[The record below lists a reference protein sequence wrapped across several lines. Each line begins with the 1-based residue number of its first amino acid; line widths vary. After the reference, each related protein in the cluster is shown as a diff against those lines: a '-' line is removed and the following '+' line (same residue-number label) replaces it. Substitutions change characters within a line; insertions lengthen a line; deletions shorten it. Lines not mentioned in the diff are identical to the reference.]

1 MRTLRLFSTVQ
12 KIALLFA
19 ILYFPG
25 CIPQTTVP
33 IETIRYN
40 YSGEKKARMLL
51 VFLPGRGDSLKT
63 FERNGIVE
71 AVRERGLPAD
81 IIAVDAHL
89 GYYINGSFFPRMK
102 EDVIEPAKAKT
113 YEQIWMI
120 GDSLGGFG
128 SLSYAREY
136 PDDITGVVLFGPF
149 LGEEP
154 LIREIKKAG
163 FERWQPGTIV
173 KNSQGGQERMNW
185 IWLID
190 QVRLK
195 TGEHGA
201 NKHDRVPAVYLG
213 YGRDDRFVSGH
224 DLLASLLQPEH
235 VISIEGEHDWSTWK
249 KLWIMF
255 LDKNIF
261 VENKN
266 AQ

>member
-1 MRTLRLFSTVQ
+1 MRTLKLFSKVQ
-12 KIALLFA
+12 KIALLLA
-19 ILYFPG
+19 ILSFSG
-25 CIPQTTVP
+25 CNQQKTTVP
-33 IETIRYN
+33 IETIRYT
-40 YSGEKKARMLL
+40 YSGATKARMLL

-63 FERNGIVE
+63 FEKNGIVE

-81 IIAVDAHL
+81 MIAVNAHL
-89 GYYINGSFFPRMK
+89 GYYLKGSFFPRMK
-102 EDVIEPAKAKT
+102 EDVIEPAKARA

-136 PDDITGVVLFGPF
+136 PDDITGVVLLGPF
-149 LGEEP
+149 LGEEL

-163 FERWQPGTIV
+163 FERWQPGGIV
-173 KNSQGGQERMNW
+173 KSSQGRQERMNW

-195 TGEHGA
+195 AGKHGG

-213 YGRDDRFVSGH
+213 YGRNDRFVSGH

-249 KLWIMF
+249 KIWISF
-255 LDKNIF
+255 LDKKIF
-261 VENKN
+261 ETKN
-266 AQ
+266 DK